1 MDEELLQRQAPQA
14 LEAEQSVLGSMLIDE
29 RCVPDVVG
37 MLQPD
42 DFYLRQNR
50 EIYETIYTM
59 FNFSE
64 KIDPVTVLNKMKE
77 RGVYDEQRSY
87 DYIAQLLK
95 ITPTAANVKQYCT
108 IVHDKSLLRAL
119 ATASSEITEMVY
131 DGVGTAQEML
141 EVSEKKIYS
150 LRRGNTGDSL
160 QHIGKVMINVYDRLE
175 ELAASGSEIPGLS
188 TGLHDLDRKING
200 LNKTDLILIAARPG
214 MGKTAIALNICLN
227 VAKTYEKTV
236 AFFSLEMSRE
246 QLVMRLLST
255 ESFVENQKLTTGHLD
270 EEDWGKLSIASSAL
284 SQTDIRVDDNP
295 AITVAEINA
304 KCRRLD
310 NLGLVLIDYLQL
322 MTAAAPGK
330 SGDNRVTVVSD
341 ISRALKIMAK
351 ELIGGAGMSVLAEML
366 HAEGVAVDGS
376 DRAHSA
382 KTDRLETLGITVEF
396 GQRAENVAQAETVVY
411 SSAIKPDNPEIVA
424 AHAAGK
430 RIVHRSDILALL
442 MNGKRAV
449 TVAGAHGK
457 TTTSSMLSH
466 ILVNAGADPSYAIG
480 GFIQGP
486 DGTTLDGGH
495 AGKGDILVAEADE
508 SDGSFAKYHPTIA
521 IITNC
526 EADHLDHYGD
536 EAHYRAAFVAH
547 AGRAT
552 GHVIISID
560 DPDGLAV
567 LEALPADVKS
577 HTVAYGTTARESLP
591 DLGGAAYV
599 WIASESETAGSG
611 VEQLTLHLPAAVT
624 AGEPVSQSVAL
635 KVPGVHNARNAAA
648 AISAAVLL
656 GVSPADAAKAAGTFL
671 GAARR
676 FQVRGTVKQVT
687 VVDDYAHHP
696 TEIAALLDAAR
707 RRYPDSTIRV
717 IFQPHLF
724 SRTKFF
730 AHQFAKSLA
739 KADDVIITGIFP
751 AREKQADFPD
761 ISPST
766 IVDAAAGL
774 KDASA
779 GTWIQPVED
788 MCLAAKMMAMRAHH
802 GDVIFTVGAGDIT
815 DMDQVLLTALEAHRE
830 SCE

>member
-1 MDEELLQRQAPQA
+1 MDEELLQRQVPQA

-246 QLVMRLLST
+246 QLVTRLLST

-322 MTAAAPGK
+322 MTSAGGK
-330 SGDNRVTVVSD
+330 GYSGENRQQAVSD
-341 ISRALKIMAK
+341 ISRMLKIMAK
-351 ELIGGAGMSVLAEML
+351 ELQVPVLCLSQLSRANEKRDDKRPMLSDLRESGAIEQDADIVLFLYRDDYYNEDSEKHNIAEC
-366 HAEGVAVDGS
+366 
-376 DRAHSA
+376 
-382 KTDRLETLGITVEF
+382 
-396 GQRAENVAQAETVVY
+396 
-411 SSAIKPDNPEIVA
+411 IVA
-424 AHAAGK
+424 KNRHGETGK
-430 RIVHRSDILALL
+430 VELRW
-442 MNGKRAV
+442 MPEY
-449 TVAGAHGK
+449 
-457 TTTSSMLSH
+457 TT
-466 ILVNAGADPSYAIG
+466 
-480 GFIQGP
+480 F
-486 DGTTLDGGH
+486 GT
-495 AGKGDILVAEADE
+495 
-508 SDGSFAKYHPTIA
+508 
-521 IITNC
+521 
-526 EADHLDHYGD
+526 
-536 EAHYRAAFVAH
+536 
-547 AGRAT
+547 
-552 GHVIISID
+552 
-560 DPDGLAV
+560 
-567 LEALPADVKS
+567 LE
-577 HTVAYGTTARESLP
+577 
-591 DLGGAAYV
+591 
-599 WIASESETAGSG
+599 
-611 VEQLTLHLPAAVT
+611 
-624 AGEPVSQSVAL
+624 
-635 KVPGVHNARNAAA
+635 
-648 AISAAVLL
+648 
-656 GVSPADAAKAAGTFL
+656 
-671 GAARR
+671 
-676 FQVRGTVKQVT
+676 
-687 VVDDYAHHP
+687 
-696 TEIAALLDAAR
+696 
-707 RRYPDSTIRV
+707 RRY
-717 IFQPHLF
+717 
-724 SRTKFF
+724 
-730 AHQFAKSLA
+730 
-739 KADDVIITGIFP
+739 
-751 AREKQADFPD
+751 
-761 ISPST
+761 
-766 IVDAAAGL
+766 
-774 KDASA
+774 
-779 GTWIQPVED
+779 ED
-788 MCLAAKMMAMRAHH
+788 
-802 GDVIFTVGAGDIT
+802 
-815 DMDQVLLTALEAHRE
+815 E
-830 SCE
+830 